1 MPTDTNCNGN
11 DADFKLVALDD
22 SNIGGDFNR
31 PLANC
36 KLYDTNGNNIGV
48 DCSRFGADCSK
59 IGFDSGK
66 VHTNCSVEI
75 NTDDAK
81 MMSMVIAPLIVT
93 IAKASIIS
101 TIR

>member
-11 DADFKLVALDD
+11 DADFKLVALDG

-36 KLYDTNGNNIGV
+36 KLYDTNGKNIGV
-48 DCSRFGADCSK
+48 DCSK

-66 VHTNCSVEI
+66 VHTNCSFEI

-81 MMSMVIAPLIVT
+81 MMSMVMAPLIIT